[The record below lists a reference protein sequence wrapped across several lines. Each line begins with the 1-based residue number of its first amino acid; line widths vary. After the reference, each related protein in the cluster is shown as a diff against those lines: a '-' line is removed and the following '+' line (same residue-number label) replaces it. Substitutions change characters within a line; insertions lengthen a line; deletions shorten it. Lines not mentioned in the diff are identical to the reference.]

1 MTTAKYYIPSGR
13 SIQKKDYSLDNKVII
28 RDSTSINNGP
38 SLEFYT
44 ENKRQVYDKGGIYP
58 DVKVTG
64 DTISYVLMQ
73 LIRKSMIFDFTV
85 AYHQKYPEWKDN
97 PVFADS
103 ILQAFKLFL
112 KEHNF
117 KYECECSKDLERIAT
132 YIKKKD
138 HPEHILNLLTDLE
151 NSLMDELDK
160 EFNRNEK
167 QIAEFLFLDMIE
179 KYFDRKER
187 DRISLTKDKQTE
199 EALRI
204 LQNIREYQRILVVK

>member
-1 MTTAKYYIPSGR
+1 MENTPSA
-13 SIQKKDYSLDNKVII
+13 
-28 RDSTSINNGP
+28 
-38 SLEFYT
+38 EFYT

-85 AYHQKYPEWKDN
+85 DYHQKYPEWKDN
-97 PVFADS
+97 PVFTDS
-103 ILQAFKLFL
+103 ILNAFKLYL

-117 KYECECSKDLERIAT
+117 KYECECSKDMERIAS
-132 YIKKKD
+132 YIKKKG
-138 HPEHILNLLTDLE
+138 HPEHIQNLLKDLE

-160 EFNRNEK
+160 EFNHNEK
-167 QIAEFLFLDMIE
+167 QIVEFLYLDMIE

-187 DRISLTKDKQTE
+187 DRISLTKDKQAE